1 MLIAPSILSADF
13 AKLGKEIED
22 ITAAGADWIHLDVM
36 DGNFVPNLTFGA
48 PVVKMV
54 RGYSKQPFDVH
65 LMIDN
70 PKRYIDDF
78 VKAGAD
84 ILCFHIEAEED
95 VEGTIQA
102 IVDGGVKP
110 AIAIKPGTPV
120 ETVFPYLDKLYMV
133 LVMTVEP
140 GFGGQSFMEDMMHK
154 VEALRAKAPNLVIQ
168 VDGGIKLDTIVPA
181 AKAGANCFVAGTS
194 VFKAEDPKQ
203 MIADLKAVAGDS
215 VL

>member
-54 RGYSKQPFDVH
+54 RSFSKQPFDVH

-70 PKRYIDDF
+70 PKRYINDF

-154 VEALRAKAPNLVIQ
+154 VEALREKAPDLVIQ

-194 VFKAEDPKQ
+194 VFKAECPKQ

-215 VL
+215 VN